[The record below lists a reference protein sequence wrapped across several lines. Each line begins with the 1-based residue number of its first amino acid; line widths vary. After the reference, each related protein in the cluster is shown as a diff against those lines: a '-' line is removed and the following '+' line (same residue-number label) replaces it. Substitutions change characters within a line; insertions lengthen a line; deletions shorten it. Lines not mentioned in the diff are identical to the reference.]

1 MTMIADTLYTML
13 AQKLRGFESCDA
25 AKIYRLFV
33 KGKGKVRL
41 EGNKITVIFPR
52 RAHNPILR
60 HVPWHRLPQT
70 LSWLDGV
77 NLELKFS

>member
-1 MTMIADTLYTML
+1 ML

-41 EGNKITVIFPR
+41 QKNKITVIFPR

-60 HVPWHRLPQT
+60 KVPWHRLPQA